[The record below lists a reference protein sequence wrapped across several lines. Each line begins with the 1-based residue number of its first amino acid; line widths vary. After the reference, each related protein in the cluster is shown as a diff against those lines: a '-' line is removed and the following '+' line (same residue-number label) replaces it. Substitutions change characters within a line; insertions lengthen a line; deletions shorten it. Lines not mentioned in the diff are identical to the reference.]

1 MSEEDKSSGKYPY
14 LNAVSNVVNP
24 FYQVGLSVLGAVTA
38 EASSLTPSSDGEKGA
53 VHTVAGH
60 AIA

>member
-1 MSEEDKSSGKYPY
+1 MSEEDKTSGKYLY

-38 EASSLTPSSDGEKGA
+38 EASSLTPSSDSEKGTVRA
-53 VHTVAGH
+53 VAGH
-60 AIA
+60 TIA